1 MAFQNIQQET
11 TTTTQPQQQAAPQQ
25 QQQTSQ
31 QNGQGQNQQ
40 GASLVIQGKRSF
52 IIHLSNCCKK
62 SSKIYRRCKSYF
74 CLQKRKNGLVLELQ
88 KIS

>member
-40 GASLVIQGKRSF
+40 GASLVIQGKRSLLF
-52 IIHLSNCCKK
+52 
-62 SSKIYRRCKSYF
+62 IYRIVVTI
-74 CLQKRKNGLVLELQ
+74 QAGHIDAVNHTLVYNNV
-88 KIS
+88 

>member
-40 GASLVIQGKRSF
+40 GASLVIQGKRAF
-52 IIHLSNCCKK
+52 IVHLSNCCKN
-62 SSKIYRRCKSYF
+62 SSGTYRRCKSYF
-74 CLQKRKNGLVLELQ
+74 GLQ
-88 KIS
+88 